1 MHTTTLLKDMNMM
14 RIVVISGG
22 LGSPSSTRV
31 LGDDIVTRLREAL
44 ALEGE
49 EVHAVVVELRELAHP
64 IVDAMLTGFPTGE
77 LARVLD
83 DVASADALVVVSPT
97 FSASISGLV
106 TSFFDILEPDT
117 LKGTPVLMAATGGT
131 ERHSLMLEFAMRP
144 LLSYLGAV
152 PIRTAVF
159 AATADFGGPGAAGL
173 DRRVKVAADELAA
186 VLTAAPRRDAEAD
199 DFVDFATLLGA
210 R

>member
-1 MHTTTLLKDMNMM
+1 MNMM

-44 ALEGE
+44 AREGE
-49 EVHAVVVELRELAHP
+49 ELDAHVVELRELAHAT
-64 IVDAMLTGFPTGE
+64 VDAMLTGFPTGE
-77 LARVLD
+77 LARVVD
-83 DVASADALVVVSPT
+83 DIASADALVVVSPT

-106 TSFFDILEPDT
+106 KSFFDILEPDT
-117 LKGTPVLMAATGGT
+117 LAGKPVLMAATGGT

-152 PIRTAVF
+152 PVRTSVF

-173 DRRVKVAADELAA
+173 DRRIKAAAGELAA
-186 VLTAAPRRDAEAD
+186 ALIAAPRRAADAE

>member
-1 MHTTTLLKDMNMM
+1 
-14 RIVVISGG
+14 
-22 LGSPSSTRV
+22 
-31 LGDDIVTRLREAL
+31 
-44 ALEGE
+44 
-49 EVHAVVVELRELAHP
+49 
-64 IVDAMLTGFPTGE
+64 MLTGFPVGE
-77 LARVLD
+77 LARVVD

-106 TSFFDILEPDT
+106 KSFFDILEPDT
-117 LKGTPVLMAATGGT
+117 VKGKPVLMAATGGT

-152 PIRTAVF
+152 PVRTAVF

-173 DRRVKVAADELAA
+173 DRRVKVAAGELAA
-186 VLTAAPRRDAEAD
+186 VLASTPRRAGEAD

>member
-1 MHTTTLLKDMNMM
+1 MNMM

-49 EVHAVVVELRELAHP
+49 ELDAVVVELRELAHP
-64 IVDAMLTGFPTGE
+64 VVDAMLTGFPVGE
-77 LARVLD
+77 LARVVD

-106 TSFFDILEPDT
+106 KSFFDILEPDT
-117 LKGTPVLMAATGGT
+117 VRGKPVLMAATGGT

-152 PIRTAVF
+152 PVRTAVF

-173 DRRVKVAADELAA
+173 DRRVKVAAGELAA
-186 VLTAAPRRDAEAD
+186 VLASTPRRAGEAD

>member
-1 MHTTTLLKDMNMM
+1 MNMM

-49 EVHAVVVELRELAHP
+49 ELDAHVVELRELAHP
-64 IVDAMLTGFPTGE
+64 IVDAMLTGFPVGE
-77 LARVLD
+77 LARVVE

-106 TSFFDILEPDT
+106 KSFYDILEPDT
-117 LKGTPVLMAATGGT
+117 DKGKPVLMAATGGT

-152 PIRTAVF
+152 PVRTAVF
-159 AATADFGGPGAAGL
+159 AATADFGGLGAAGL
-173 DRRVKVAADELAA
+173 DRRVKVAADWLDSSSGWAWTSRSRRSA
-186 VLTAAPRRDAEAD
+186 ITAQA
-199 DFVDFATLLGA
+199 
-210 R
+210 

>member
-106 TSFFDILEPDT
+106 KSFFDILEPDT
-117 LKGTPVLMAATGGT
+117 VKGKPVLMAATGGT

-152 PIRTAVF
+152 PVRTAVF

-173 DRRVKVAADELAA
+173 DRRVKVAAGELAA
-186 VLTAAPRRDAEAD
+186 VLASTPRRASEAD